1 MDNWQRTIIEPAG
14 KGLSMDTFNRIAQLL
29 DEGESSVLAVIVS
42 RSSSAPRSVGTRMV
56 IRGDGTIL
64 GTIGGGLLEAQ
75 VRDLGLQV
83 FEDRRPVL
91 ENFAFTAEEAAGMCM
106 ICGGEVGVLLQFVD
120 GSLHHNYDLYQNILA
135 ALRDRK
141 RAWLITETP
150 SAEEANPPPPC
161 LLLSDGA
168 SMGRLDPRIAKT
180 LIANVGASKATLTT
194 HQGKQFLVE
203 ALCSEGTVYIFGAGH
218 ISQELAPL
226 TKHVGFQ
233 TIVLDDRQEFANR
246 ERFKTADEIIALNA
260 FDRATDGLEINE
272 DSYVVIV
279 TRGHAH
285 DKTLLAQAL
294 GTNAGYIG
302 MIGSRSKR
310 DAVYDALC
318 KEGFSREEFKRVC
331 SPIGLD
337 IGAETPAEIAV
348 SILAELIKARAKKN
362 Q

>member
-1 MDNWQRTIIEPAG
+1 MDI
-14 KGLSMDTFNRIAQLL
+14 FNRIAQLL
-29 DEGESSVLAVIVS
+29 DKEESFVLAVIVG
-42 RSSSAPRSVGTRMV
+42 RSGSAPRSVGTRMV
-56 IRGDGTIL
+56 IRGDGAIL

-106 ICGGEVGVLLQFVD
+106 LCGGEVDVLLQFVD
-120 GSLHHNYDLYQNILA
+120 GSRHSNYDLFQNILA
-135 ALRDRK
+135 ALRSRK
-141 RAWLITETP
+141 RAWLISETP
-150 SAEEANPPPPC
+150 SGEGADSPPPC

-168 SMGRLDPRIAKT
+168 STGQLDPGVAKA
-180 LIANVGASKATLTT
+180 LISNVGASKAALMT
-194 HQGKQFLVE
+194 HQGKRFFVE
-203 ALCSEGTVYIFGAGH
+203 ALCSEGTVYIWGAGH

-226 TKHVGFQ
+226 TRHVGFQ

-246 ERFKTADEIIALNA
+246 DRFKTADEIIVLNA
-260 FDRATDGLEINE
+260 FDRAMDGLQINE

-279 TRGHAH
+279 TRSHAH

-318 KEGFSREEFKRVC
+318 KEGFSREDFKRVC